1 VLAGLHPCSH
11 GSARPGSSRDLT
23 PPPAAQSGGQKVT
36 SPAQIESLQR
46 TLEDVLGPRR
56 QLARSASKRPKVGE
70 GVAAAADQKK
80 ALLYNLMGAPSGC
93 MRGGG
98 GRGAH
103 ASGGRPRRA
112 AAAAGMPQHQA
123 GRNANTAGQPAVAQ
137 DAPGWVWPCCEAA
150 WHGACRPPVHAPS
163 LLTRPRQPHR
173 RSSVLQQHCSLCL
186 ELAQGL
192 PFKVQLES
200 QRLRQEPVRGA
211 CP

>member
-1 VLAGLHPCSH
+1 MLAGLHPCSH

-98 GRGAH
+98 G
-103 ASGGRPRRA
+103 GRTLRA
-112 AAAAGMPQHQA
+112 AGRAAQQQRLACPSIKRDATPTLQGSLPWRRMLQA
-123 GRNANTAGQPAVAQ
+123 GCGLAVRLPGMVRADHLCMHRPCLLARASRIAGRQCCSSI
-137 DAPGWVWPCCEAA
+137 APCA
-150 WHGACRPPVHAPS
+150 WSLPKACRS
-163 LLTRPRQPHR
+163 K
-173 RSSVLQQHCSLCL
+173 CS
-186 ELAQGL
+186 
-192 PFKVQLES
+192 
-200 QRLRQEPVRGA
+200 
-211 CP
+211 

>member
-93 MRGGG
+93 MRGGAG
-98 GRGAH
+98 GARFGRQAAPRSSSGWHAPASSGTQRQHCRAACRGAGC
-103 ASGGRPRRA
+103 SRLG
-112 AAAAGMPQHQA
+112 
-123 GRNANTAGQPAVAQ
+123 VA
-137 DAPGWVWPCCEAA
+137 
-150 WHGACRPPVHAPS
+150 
-163 LLTRPRQPHR
+163 LL
-173 RSSVLQQHCSLCL
+173 
-186 ELAQGL
+186 
-192 PFKVQLES
+192 
-200 QRLRQEPVRGA
+200 
-211 CP
+211 